1 MMLSRRATSYAV
13 AIPLLCW
20 LSGPALAG
28 DAEGDLTVVVTGLES
43 EKGRVI
49 IAVIDS
55 AESYDQEDRAV
66 RSAEPSPSGGTAR
79 ATFEELPLGD
89 YAVKVFH
96 DENENGKLDTNFIG
110 IPKERFG
117 FSNNAMGRFGPPD
130 FEQSRF
136 ALDQAAQ
143 QIEIEAKSF

>member
-1 MMLSRRATSYAV
+1 MKSLRGWQASTLLLA
-13 AIPLLCW
+13 PLAASVVHADS
-20 LSGPALAG
+20 SGN
-28 DAEGDLTVVVTGLES
+28 LTVLVTGLES
-43 EKGRVI
+43 SEGQVI

-55 AESYDQEDRAV
+55 AEAYDAEDRAV
-66 RSAEPSPSGGTAR
+66 RDARPAPAGGTAS
-79 ATFEELPLGD
+79 ATFEDLPLGD

-96 DENENGKLDTNFIG
+96 DENGNGKLDTNFVG

-136 ALDQAAQ
+136 SLDQPAQ
-143 QIEIEAKSF
+143 QIEIEAKRF

>member
-1 MMLSRRATSYAV
+1 VKSSWVGVVLLLVPLAV
-13 AIPLLCW
+13 GVARGEPT
-20 LSGPALAG
+20 
-28 DAEGDLTVVVTGLES
+28 AELTVVVTGLES
-43 EKGRVI
+43 EKGQVI

-55 AESYDQEDRAV
+55 AESYDAEDRAV
-66 RSAEPSPSGGTAR
+66 RDARPEPSGGSAR
-79 ATFEELPLGD
+79 ASFEGLPFGD

-96 DENENGKLDTNFIG
+96 DENANGKLDTNFVG

-117 FSNNAMGRFGPPD
+117 FSNNVMGRFGPPD

-136 ALDQAAQ
+136 TLDQPSQ